1 VSAKSLIVDR
11 TGNRRLASIPPHW
24 RFGTIE
30 RIICGHFGDARMSI
44 FSTRLVLALVLVAL
58 CPGGRTAHAQAGPVP
73 YWMPGWP
80 LGFGGNLPANSN
92 WLGTRDDGPTRYNF
106 PNGFFVGSEG
116 GSTGLNL
123 NTSGFNQGGAFGN
136 FPSLSY
142 AGTQF
147 GYNFQNAPLTI
158 YGGLG
163 TLNYSPGNFGSF
175 SSFDSTSSTLG
186 YSMHAGVEYRPT
198 SNLSLSLGMGV
209 TQIGNGDINSLAL
222 PGASPL
228 AFGAHR

>member
-1 VSAKSLIVDR
+1 
-11 TGNRRLASIPPHW
+11 
-24 RFGTIE
+24 
-30 RIICGHFGDARMSI
+30 MSI
-44 FSTRLVLALVLVAL
+44 SSRGLALTLAL
-58 CPGGRTAHAQAGPVP
+58 AAFCPGGQTAHAQVAAVP
-73 YWMPGWP
+73 YWTPSWP
-80 LGFGGNLPANSN
+80 LGFGGNLPGGSNSN
-92 WLGTRDDGPTRYNF
+92 WLGTRDNGAPRYNF

-116 GSTGLNL
+116 GGTGLNL
-123 NTSGFNQGGAFGN
+123 NVSGINQGAAFSN

-142 AGTQF
+142 AGSQF

-163 TLNYSPGNFGSF
+163 TLNYNPGNVGPF

-198 SNLSLSLGMGV
+198 SNLSLSLGVGV
-209 TQIGNGDINSLAL
+209 TQMGNSDINSLTL
-222 PGASPL
+222 PGASPF